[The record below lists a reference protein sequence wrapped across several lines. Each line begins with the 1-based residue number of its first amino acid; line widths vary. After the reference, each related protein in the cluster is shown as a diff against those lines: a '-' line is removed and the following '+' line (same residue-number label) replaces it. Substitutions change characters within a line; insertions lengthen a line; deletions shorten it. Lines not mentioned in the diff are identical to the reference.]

1 MSKRKRFIIT
11 TLILVLGF
19 IGIQIIGNQ
28 YRFVSIAVL
37 GLLTII
43 TFIWSLKE
51 GLGFNMSLLS
61 LILPFLFTIGVGLFW
76 FLLPSSLLARIPVL
90 VFYGV
95 GIYSLCLTANI
106 YTVGT
111 IRTIALL
118 RAAKGVGFVLT
129 LVTLFLLYDTILSL
143 RIAIF
148 LVSPLILLTS
158 LILFFQGYWSV
169 NLKSSFS
176 LNILKISL
184 VSSLVMGEI
193 SLILFFWPT
202 TVAVGSLFFT
212 ISSYVLLGLGQA
224 RLEDRLFTQTIR
236 EYFSIAILVSLG
248 MFLAT
253 RWGG

>member
-28 YRFVSIAVL
+28 YRFVSIAIL

-95 GIYSLCLTANI
+95 CIYSLCLTANI

-129 LVTLFLLYDTILSL
+129 LVALFLLYDTILSL

-158 LILFFQGYWSV
+158 AILFFQGYWSV

-202 TVAVGSLFFT
+202 TVAVGSL
-212 ISSYVLLGLGQA
+212 
-224 RLEDRLFTQTIR
+224 
-236 EYFSIAILVSLG
+236 
-248 MFLAT
+248 
-253 RWGG
+253 